1 VNLAST
7 KPESVEDREPSESV
21 VLTDI
26 EESVLGAAHHTRAK
40 MANRYNK
47 RFSAITFENNSIV
60 ALRIPKEDKGT
71 LDLPRLYAR
80 VVDQPHEGRY
90 QLQTQYGVLDWL
102 YPTGE
107 LNRVSS
113 IVGMF
118 GF

>member
-1 VNLAST
+1 MNLAST
-7 KPESVEDREPSESV
+7 EPESVENREPSESV

-47 RFSAITFENNSIV
+47 RFSAIIFENNSIV
-60 ALRIPKEDKGT
+60 ALRIPKEDRGT

-90 QLQTQYGVLDWL
+90 QLQTQYGILDRL